1 MKYSLFILK
10 NKKSLQKTQIS
21 FPKNIEHQIFLD
33 PQLQLLRVF
42 GYHLTIQSLIS
53 RKRYAQKASGCGTE
67 IIPDFQREMIID
79 ISIKHSYL
87 SHTTLVTD

>member
-1 MKYSLFILK
+1 M
-10 NKKSLQKTQIS
+10 
-21 FPKNIEHQIFLD
+21 D

-42 GYHLTIQSLIS
+42 GYHLTIQSLTS

-67 IIPDFQREMIID
+67 IVPDFEREMMTD

-87 SHTTLVTD
+87 SHTTFYKLTELNELFLFIS